1 MSTAVIIEPI
11 ASPPPASHR
20 LRKRLLF
27 FLSLTVLT
35 AVSLAVHGYHPYAE
49 DGGLYA
55 TGIKHL
61 LYPALFPHSLPFVE
75 AHLRYSLFAPAI
87 AGAVHL
93 THSSLEH
100 VLLGF
105 HFLSIW
111 VTLLAV
117 WLLARRCYLSPS
129 AHAGALLLA
138 AAWLTVPVA
147 GTSLI
152 LMDPYVTARSISLP
166 CTLLALT
173 ALLDL
178 LSPLSPGRRLRAIA
192 LCALSL
198 LLAAAAH
205 PLMAAYAFGNVL
217 LLATL
222 ISRRPAV
229 RRWGTLSLC
238 LLAILLAALLQA
250 LAAPDTAAYTHVEA
264 TRFYWFLSQWHWYE
278 IVGLIAPLL
287 ILSCVAFPRTSPLT
301 TTQEARQVLARMAVA
316 TGVTAAIVALGFA
329 HLSSASYIV
338 ARLQP
343 LRTLQTIYM
352 VMILILG
359 ATLGR
364 DLLRRHR
371 WRWIVTFLLFG
382 GIFFFVQRNT
392 YPSSAHIEWPGASPR
407 NHWEQAFLWIS
418 RNTPVDANFAL
429 DANYISLPGEDAQSF
444 RAIAERSA
452 LPDYSKDGGE
462 ASITPALT
470 AAWTAGQQAQ
480 KNLSRETDAARLAAL
495 HPYAVNWIVLQQ
507 QASTSFACPYRNE
520 LVKVCRLP

>member
-1 MSTAVIIEPI
+1 MA
-11 ASPPPASHR
+11 
-20 LRKRLLF
+20 
-27 FLSLTVLT
+27 LT
-35 AVSLAVHGYHPYAE
+35 ALSLAVHGYHPYAE

-55 TGIKHL
+55 AGIKHL
-61 LYPALFPHSLPFVE
+61 LHPALYPYSLPFIE

-87 AGAVHL
+87 AAVVHL
-93 THSSLEH
+93 THASLEH
-100 VLLGF
+100 VLFGLYC
-105 HFLSIW
+105 LSIW

-117 WLLARRCYLSPS
+117 WLLAQRCYISPS
-129 AHAGALLLA
+129 AHAGAVLLA

-147 GTSLI
+147 GTSLM

-166 CTLLALT
+166 CTLLALV

-178 LSPLSPGRRLRAIA
+178 RSLSPRRRWRALV
-192 LCALSL
+192 LCSLAL
-198 LLAAAAH
+198 LLAAATH

-222 ISRRPAV
+222 LSPRTTV

-238 LLAILLAALLQA
+238 FFAILIAASLHF
-250 LAAPDTAAYTHVEA
+250 LAAPDTAAYTYVQS
-264 TRFYWFLSQWHWYE
+264 TRYYWFLSQWQWYE
-278 IVGLIAPLL
+278 FVGLIAPLL
-287 ILSCVAFPRTSPLT
+287 ILAFVAFPRKSRVT
-301 TTQEARQVLARMAVA
+301 TTQKTQETRQALAKMAVA
-316 TGVTAAIVALGFA
+316 TGLTAAIIALGFA
-329 HLSSASYIV
+329 RLSSASHLV

-352 VMILILG
+352 LMILILG
-359 ATLGR
+359 AALGR
-364 DLLRRHR
+364 DLLHRHL

-382 GIFFFVQRNT
+382 GIFFFVQRST

-407 NHWEQAFLWIS
+407 NSWEQAFLWIS
-418 RNTPVDANFAL
+418 HNTPVDANFAL

-480 KNLSRETDAARLAAL
+480 KNLSGETDAARVAAL
-495 HPYAVNWIVLQQ
+495 HPYAVDWIVLQQ
-507 QASTSFACPYRNE
+507 QATTSFPCPYRNE